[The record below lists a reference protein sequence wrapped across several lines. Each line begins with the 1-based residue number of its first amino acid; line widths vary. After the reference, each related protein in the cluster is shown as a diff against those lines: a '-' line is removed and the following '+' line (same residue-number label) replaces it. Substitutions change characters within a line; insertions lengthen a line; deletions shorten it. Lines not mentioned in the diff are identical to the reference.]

1 VPAEAVTDEQ
11 AGTGARLAR
20 AVRLLGEAA
29 DVLAGLAVG
38 DDLAAVA
45 AAELAAA
52 ESRVRAATTRIETA
66 RLGMLPHL
74 EDDGRWALDG
84 SRTFAAWLARRD
96 GITRRRANAEVRAAT
111 RLRVHLPVTARAALD
126 GRVGVDELTAMV
138 EIAPTSEARRAALAA
153 PVTGVEVPVAGVGA
167 PGEGD
172 VGAATDTDGAAAAPT
187 GEEYLLSFSG
197 RHPIGTFQRLLRRFA
212 HVADPEADER
222 GYRQATEREFLD
234 LAPTWGGYHVAGFL
248 TTEHG
253 QQVRT
258 ALDALMT
265 PGTGGGVG
273 ADGAGTGPG
282 ASPGG
287 GTGADGSNGAGAEK
301 TASPAERRSV
311 QQRRAQALAD
321 LARVA
326 LDGGLV
332 SPGASVRPHVTVH
345 VSWTELQRVLA
356 DADRRTAPDDAPDDA
371 SDHASDHASDDAPDG
386 GDPGSGDGSQ
396 VSRPTGGLRRE
407 LQPRSSPGPSRGV
420 DPPATDPGIDVRV
433 LAEPET
439 DYPTWADDTGPVPR
453 ELLAKIA
460 CDAEV
465 TRVVFG
471 PDSQVLDVGRAR
483 RTVTGQLRRA
493 VVARDRH
500 CTWPGCLEPP
510 ARCEVHHAV
519 THWADGGTT
528 SVDNAALLCW
538 HHHTVVDTTG
548 VTMRWERGTWAF
560 TDRHGRPV
568 TATGASP
575 VSPTPASCE
584 GEGLEEEGCKEAS
597 SAGERFDEQRSARER
612 DVEAA

>member
-1 VPAEAVTDEQ
+1 MS
-11 AGTGARLAR
+11 AGVVEDGRGGGAALLER
-20 AVRLLGEAA
+20 AVRLLDEAA
-29 DVLAGLAVG
+29 EALAGLAGGDVLAG
-38 DDLAAVA
+38 VA
-45 AAELAAA
+45 TPELAAA
-52 ESRVRAATTRIETA
+52 ESRVRAATTRIDTA

-84 SRTFAAWLARRD
+84 SRTFAAWLARQD
-96 GITRRRANAEVRAAT
+96 GITRRRANAEVRTAA
-111 RLRVHLPVTARAALD
+111 RLRVDLPVTARAALD
-126 GRVGVDELTAMV
+126 GRVGVDALTAMV
-138 EIAPTSEARRAALAA
+138 DIAPTSEARRAALAA
-153 PVTGVEVPVAGVGA
+153 PVVGA
-167 PGEGD
+167 GEPAGGD
-172 VGAATDTDGAAAAPT
+172 AGAAAPT
-187 GEEYLLSFSG
+187 GEEYLLSFAG
-197 RHPIGTFQRLLRRFA
+197 RQPIGTFQRLLRRFA
-212 HVADPEADER
+212 HVADPDADER

-253 QQVRT
+253 QQLRT

-265 PGTGGGVG
+265 PGAGAGAG
-273 ADGAGTGPG
+273 ADGG
-282 ASPGG
+282 AAPGG
-287 GTGADGSNGAGAEK
+287 AHDGGSGSGPTTTPA
-301 TASPAERRSV
+301 AERRSV

-356 DADRRTAPDDAPDDA
+356 DADRRTA
-371 SDHASDHASDDAPDG
+371 SDSSEDTAAAAAI
-386 GDPGSGDGSQ
+386 Q
-396 VSRPTGGLRRE
+396 ASRPARSPRHGLP
-407 LQPRSSPGPSRGV
+407 PRSSPGPTRGV
-420 DPPATDPGIDVRV
+420 APPAKESGIDVRA
-433 LAEPET
+433 LTDPET
-439 DYPTWADDTGPVPR
+439 DYPTWADDVGPVPR
-453 ELLAKIA
+453 ELLRKVA

-519 THWADGGTT
+519 THWADGGAT

-548 VTMRWERGTWAF
+548 VTMRWEHEAWAF
-560 TDRHGRPV
+560 TDRHGRAI
-568 TATGASP
+568 TATP
-575 VSPTPASCE
+575 VS
-584 GEGLEEEGCKEAS
+584 L
-597 SAGERFDEQRSARER
+597 AGERH
-612 DVEAA
+612 AAA

>member
-1 VPAEAVTDEQ
+1 MSAEAIEERGL
-11 AGTGARLAR
+11 GTGARLER
-20 AVRLLGEAA
+20 AVRLLDEATEA
-29 DVLAGLAVG
+29 LAGLVAD
-38 DDLAAVA
+38 DDLADVA
-45 AAELAAA
+45 MPELAAA
-52 ESRVRAATTRIETA
+52 ESRVRAATTRIDTA
-66 RLGMLPHL
+66 RLSMLPRL

-96 GITRRRANAEVRAAT
+96 GITRRRASTEVRTAT
-111 RLRVHLPVTARAALD
+111 RLRVDLPATARAALA
-126 GRVGVDELTAMV
+126 GRVGVDELSAMV
-138 EIAPTSEARRAALAA
+138 DVAPTSEARRAALAA
-153 PVTGVEVPVAGVGA
+153 PVTGIEVPVADVEA

-172 VGAATDTDGAAAAPT
+172 VGAAADAVGDEAAPT
-187 GEEYLLSFSG
+187 GEEYLLSFAG
-197 RHPIGTFQRLLRRFA
+197 RQPIGTFQRLLRRFA

-265 PGTGGGVG
+265 PGAGGGVG
-273 ADGAGTGPG
+273 ADGASTGPG
-282 ASPGG
+282 GPPGDG
-287 GTGADGSNGAGAEK
+287 AGVNGSDGTGAEK
-301 TASPAERRSV
+301 TASPVAERRSV

-321 LARVA
+321 LARVT

-356 DADRRTAPDDAPDDA
+356 DADRRTASDGVPDGV
-371 SDHASDHASDDAPDG
+371 PDG
-386 GDPGSGDGSQ
+386 GSSGYGAGSR
-396 VSRPTGGLRRE
+396 VSRPAGGLRRE
-407 LQPRSSPGPSRGV
+407 LRPRSSSGPSRGV
-420 DPPATDPGIDVRV
+420 DTPATGLGLDRGRSRAIDPPAAGPGLDARALTDPGSDH
-433 LAEPET
+433 
-439 DYPTWADDTGPVPR
+439 PTWNDGMGPVPR

-538 HHHTVVDTTG
+538 HHHTVVDTAG
-548 VTMRWERGTWAF
+548 VTMRWEHGRDGHGVPSGTWTF
-560 TDRHGRPV
+560 TDRHGNPI
-568 TATGASP
+568 TATP
-575 VSPTPASCE
+575 EPP
-584 GEGLEEEGCKEAS
+584 
-597 SAGERFDEQRSARER
+597 AGERH
-612 DVEAA
+612 AAA